1 MEDERAHSPGRMALA
16 VAKEIV
22 TAFFADRPFQLAAA
36 LGYYTLLSMAPLLL
50 LLIGVAGLA
59 YSREAARGQLVH
71 YISRAMGRQQA
82 EAIQAMIA
90 HAGSYGTNVVST
102 AIGIG
107 ILIFGATT
115 VFGQLQTALNQIWNV
130 EVIPRHGLIWDLIR
144 SRLFSLGI
152 VVSMAFILLVSMV
165 LSALLAGFHHY
176 IEGLFPGAA
185 TVLRV
190 GYALS
195 SFGLVTVVI
204 ALLFK
209 YIPDVIIQWRD
220 VWIGAVITSVLF
232 TVGNY
237 LIGIYLAHSRFT
249 SSYGAAGSIILVVA
263 WVYYTSL
270 IVFLGAEITQ
280 VYARR
285 FGGDIRPSPHA
296 RWIRQAGAG

>member
-1 MEDERAHSPGRMALA
+1 MEDHSLVALA
-16 VAKEIV
+16 RTVRDIAQEIIG
-22 TAFFADRPFQLAAA
+22 AFFSDRPFQLAAA

-50 LLIGVAGLA
+50 LLIGVVGLA
-59 YSREAARGQLVH
+59 YSQEAARGQLVH
-71 YISRAMGRQQA
+71 YIGRVMGQQQA
-82 EAIQAMIA
+82 EAVQAMIA

-130 EVIPRHGLIWDLIR
+130 EVIPRHGMIWDLIR

-165 LSALLAGFHHY
+165 LSALLASFHHY
-176 IEGLFPGAA
+176 IEDLFPGAT
-185 TVLRV
+185 TVLRT

-220 VWIGAVITSVLF
+220 VWVGALITSALF
-232 TVGNY
+232 TVGKY
-237 LIGIYLAHSRFT
+237 LIGVYLAHSRFS
-249 SSYGAAGSIILVVA
+249 SSYGAAGSVILVVA

-285 FGGDIRPSPHA
+285 FGSRIRPSPHA
-296 RWIRQAGAG
+296 RWIR

>member
-1 MEDERAHSPGRMALA
+1 MEDERVRSWGRTALTI
-16 VAKEIV
+16 AKEIV
-22 TAFFADRPFQLAAA
+22 AAFFADRPFQLAAA

-59 YSREAARGQLVH
+59 YSQEAARGQLVH
-71 YISRAMGRQQA
+71 YISQVMGQQQA
-82 EAIQAMIA
+82 EAVQAMIA
-90 HAGSYGTNVVST
+90 DAGSYGTNVVST

-115 VFGQLQTALNQIWNV
+115 VFGQLQTALNEIWNV

-165 LSALLAGFHHY
+165 LSTLLASFHHY
-176 IEGLFPGAA
+176 IEGLFPGAV
-185 TVLRV
+185 TVLRI
-190 GYALS
+190 GYAVV
-195 SFGLVTVVI
+195 SFGLVTVII

-209 YIPDVIIQWRD
+209 YVPDVIIQWRD
-220 VWIGAVITSVLF
+220 VWIGAVITSALF
-232 TVGNY
+232 TVGKY
-237 LIGIYLAHSRFT
+237 LIGVYLAHSRFT

-296 RWIRQAGAG
+296 RFFRPPSS

>member
-1 MEDERAHSPGRMALA
+1 MEDERVRSRGRLA
-16 VAKEIV
+16 RVVAKEIV

-50 LLIGVAGLA
+50 LLIGVVGLA
-59 YSREAARGQLVH
+59 YSEEAARGQLVH
-71 YISRAMGRQQA
+71 YIGRVMGQQQA
-82 EAIQAMIA
+82 EAVQAMIA
-90 HAGSYGTNVVST
+90 HAGNHGTDVVST
-102 AIGIG
+102 AIGVG

-130 EVIPRHGLIWDLIR
+130 EVIPRHGVIWNLIR

-165 LSALLAGFHHY
+165 LSALLASFHHY
-176 IEGLFPGAA
+176 IESLFPGAV
-185 TVLRV
+185 TLLRI

-232 TVGNY
+232 TIGKY
-237 LIGIYLAHSRFT
+237 LIGVYLAHSRFS
-249 SSYGAAGSIILVVA
+249 SSYGAAGSVILVVA

-280 VYARR
+280 VYARH
-285 FGGDIRPSPHA
+285 FGSNIRPSPHA
-296 RWIRQAGAG
+296 RWLR